1 MSTKKRKN
9 NPAGCFFDG
18 KNLKFNPKWD
28 SKVFINPSAKQYLV
42 CDNCGHVPAPAPRIK
57 TTKKVTRGP
66 DTTQTRP
73 KQKSPAPS
81 KRVETTPAMRGP
93 KPFQILET
101 CSTKKDSCL
110 KCQDASLCVINSKG
124 ECEQAAKFLALEKK
138 TAQQITQKGS
148 LGGCRFTASKALVFN
163 TRINKNKSPV
173 GSGNRNIC
181 ALCPTTTPPPRTTV
195 KVVRTEPPTT
205 APPKRTGDDSDDNV
219 LSERTSSSSRG
230 GTHFFR
236 KFGPV

>member
-1 MSTKKRKN
+1 MACRIEELSDCATAGQSLKLGKASYVSTKKRKN

-148 LGGCRFTASKALVFN
+148 LGGCRFTASKALV
-163 TRINKNKSPV
+163 
-173 GSGNRNIC
+173 SGRFTAGGMFSRFGYVI
-181 ALCPTTTPPPRTTV
+181 TTTCLCSM
-195 KVVRTEPPTT
+195 
-205 APPKRTGDDSDDNV
+205 A
-219 LSERTSSSSRG
+219 SSAAGSL
-230 GTHFFR
+230 FCMV
-236 KFGPV
+236 P

>member
-1 MSTKKRKN
+1 MACRIEELSDCATAGQSLKLGKASYVSTKKRKN

-101 CSTKKDSCL
+101 CSTKKKL
-110 KCQDASLCVINSKG
+110 
-124 ECEQAAKFLALEKK
+124 LAYN
-138 TAQQITQKGS
+138 TVM
-148 LGGCRFTASKALVFN
+148 LVFASFGPKVN
-163 TRINKNKSPV
+163 AKRRLSSWHSRRKQRSRSRRRDRLADAASPLAKLSFGPLHRWWYV
-173 GSGNRNIC
+173 FTLRVCHYVFGSGKISAWCRNSVI
-181 ALCPTTTPPPRTTV
+181 LSYRHM
-195 KVVRTEPPTT
+195 VRC
-205 APPKRTGDDSDDNV
+205 R
-219 LSERTSSSSRG
+219 
-230 GTHFFR
+230 
-236 KFGPV
+236 